1 MSSAIKLL
9 DETADTVT
17 IWRSDLNALIE
28 AAEDADD
35 LTAVRSQRAHEVEV
49 GYEAAKADY
58 LTVEEAERLLDGES
72 AVRVWREK
80 RGMTQRALAAAVD
93 VPPGYLSEIESGK
106 KVGSLTVW
114 RGIARALHVPLEDLL
129 PED

>member
-1 MSSAIKLL
+1 MPKTQS
-9 DETADTVT
+9 
-17 IWRSDLNALIE
+17 
-28 AAEDADD
+28 EDADD
-35 LTAVRSQRAHEVEV
+35 LAAVRAQRAHEAEV
-49 GYEAAKADY
+49 GYEVATVDY
-58 LTVEEAERLLDGES
+58 LTVEEAERLLGGES

-93 VPPGYLSEIESGK
+93 APPGYLSEIESGK

-114 RGIARALHVPLEDLL
+114 RGIARELHVPLEDVL

>member
-35 LTAVRSQRAHEVEV
+35 LTAVRSQRAHEIEV
-49 GYEAAKADY
+49 GYEAAQADY
-58 LTVEEAERLLDGES
+58 LTAEEAERLLDGES

-80 RGMTQRALAAAVD
+80 RGMTQRAPAAGRGRS
-93 VPPGYLSEIESGK
+93 PGYLSGKDSGK
-106 KVGSLTVW
+106 
-114 RGIARALHVPLEDLL
+114 E
-129 PED
+129 